1 MLRWCRSTSV
11 SKQSRRP
18 ASVPATSDSS
28 STPLALACARACR
41 RSGGLLGRVV
51 LVAVVLLVALVMLLV
66 LLVRSMMGV
75 MLVMGGGHH
84 RLDHGARQHQRGQGS
99 SEQVANPHGEGL
111 LSSYPGDAPDP
122 RKVKMA

>member
-41 RSGGLLGRVV
+41 RSGGLLGGVV

-66 LLVRSMMGV
+66 LLLVRSMMRV
-75 MLVMGGGHH
+75 MLVMRGGHH

-99 SEQVANPHGEGL
+99 SEQVANPHGERSPFL
-111 LSSYPGDAPDP
+111 PRRRPGPAEG
-122 RKVKMA
+122 